1 MRSRLATATASILLA
16 LAPLCLGQDVT
27 DADFVAAASLPPAPD
42 SRVLDQG
49 RIFTD
54 EEEIALGSEIKAF
67 AEKNDID
74 LYVAGYSFLLGE
86 TIDDRI
92 TRLVNAWDK
101 DEGRETV
108 VLLYTRANESLAVAG
123 SPSISQRLSTME
135 FSECINAGTIAAKK
149 IGDAPDGSGPDH
161 AGRIRAATTALTGA
175 IDYKLARQTFI
186 DRLHRRGFLLWGA
199 VVIGA
204 ICIGSGLW
212 LLILKHFENRRREEK
227 QFYYFPTLPVGER
240 LGAPFGGGNAYVL
253 DSKAAD
259 ATAEKKPASKAAASM
274 ARAAL

>member
-1 MRSRLATATASILLA
+1 MRSRFATATASIFLA
-16 LAPLCLGQDVT
+16 FTQLCPAQDIT
-27 DADFVAAASLPPAPD
+27 DADFEAAASLPGAPE

-54 EEEIALGSEIKAF
+54 EEEAELSTELKAF
-67 AEKNDID
+67 SEKTGID

-92 TRLVNAWDK
+92 TRLVNAWDN
-101 DEGRETV
+101 DDDRETV
-108 VLLYTRANESLAVAG
+108 VLLYTRSNESLAGAG
-123 SPSISQRLSTME
+123 SPSITQRLSTMK
-135 FSECINAGTIAAKK
+135 FNECINAGLVAAKE
-149 IGDAPDGSGPDH
+149 INGAPNGSDPDD
-161 AGRIRAATTALTGA
+161 AGRILAATTALTGA
-175 IDYKLARQTFI
+175 IEYELERQTFL

-199 VVIGA
+199 VVIGT

-212 LLILKHFENRRREEK
+212 LLILKHFENRRRVQR

-253 DSKAAD
+253 NSKTD
-259 ATAEKKPASKAAASM
+259 AVAEKKPASQAATSM

>member
-1 MRSRLATATASILLA
+1 MRSRFATAAASILLA
-16 LAPLCLGQDVT
+16 LTSLCPAQDVT
-27 DADFVAAASLPPAPD
+27 DADFVAAASLPAAPE

-54 EEEIALGSEIKAF
+54 EEEAALGGELKAF
-67 AEKNDID
+67 AENTGID

-92 TRLVNAWDK
+92 TRLVNAWSI
-101 DEGRETV
+101 DEERETV

-135 FSECINAGTIAAKK
+135 FNECINAGVQAAKE

-161 AGRIRAATTALTGA
+161 AGRIRAASTALTGA
-175 IDYKLARQTFI
+175 IEYELERQTFI

-199 VVIGA
+199 IVIGT

-253 DSKAAD
+253 NSKSDAA
-259 ATAEKKPASKAAASM
+259 AEKKPASQAASAI